1 LIIAGDDKKEG
12 SLMTLEEER
21 YLEECRRRL
30 KPDQT
35 EAAAAAIHYGIPL
48 EEIQKIAQKNLNGEQ
63 MQQIIFAVMEN
74 VGGKALDFLLE
85 HGELNHYQLKEVSLG
100 FIHGLSFEQVK
111 SYAGKGTNAHQ
122 MKKMRLQLE
131 ASLARTSKKEDGM
144 EEYMQGLMK
153 IMEESIQ
160 QFKESNERFDALAL
174 LVKEHVVEE
183 KNNEIKDLYKSLQGK
198 DEMIRKLK
206 QQLAEKEKEIRGLK
220 NHEGQEQTEKM
231 ASESIVKQSTGISA
245 WQDGKESRNK
255 RLAKWLG
262 LMKKDDD
269 ILGQLLGA
277 EFSPEQM
284 EEVKKCVEQGLDY
297 QEVTQ
302 IIKAGGTPEKMQKL
316 REIILLMK
324 ARKAGA

>member
-1 LIIAGDDKKEG
+1 
-12 SLMTLEEER
+12 MTLEEER
-21 YLEECRRRL
+21 YLEECRRRM
-30 KPDQT
+30 KPDQA
-35 EAAAAAIHYGIPL
+35 EAVANAIHYGIPL
-48 EEIQKIAQKNLNGEQ
+48 EEIQKIAQKNLNGAQ
-63 MQQIIFAVMEN
+63 MQQLVFAIMEN
-74 VGGKALDFLLE
+74 VGGEAFDFLLE
-85 HGELNHYQLKEVSLG
+85 HGELNQYQLKEVSLG

-131 ASLARTSKKEDGM
+131 ASLDKTSKKEDGM

-160 QFKESNERFDALAL
+160 QFKESNERFDALAM

-183 KNNEIKDLYKSLQGK
+183 KNNQIKDLYESLQGK
-198 DEMIRKLK
+198 EERIRKLK
-206 QQLAEKEKEIRGLK
+206 QQLEEKEKEIQRLQ
-220 NHEGQEQTEKM
+220 NHQGPAQTEET
-231 ASESIVKQSTGISA
+231 AQEPIVKQRSEVSA
-245 WQDGKESRNK
+245 RQDEKESRNK
-255 RLAKWLG
+255 RLAKWFG
-262 LMKKDDD
+262 FVKKDDG

-277 EFSPEQM
+277 ELSPEQM